1 MLERYDAKMNPDEVI
16 RSVQRK
22 KDCTKTQAMAYLRKE
37 IPAEKEFQKKI
48 LQGLKKSH
56 PDAFIRKITLAQ
68 YSEGGMPDILCIKKG
83 HYFGFEV
90 KRPILGEATEL
101 QKRTM
106 AMIQDAGGTAAVV
119 SYPEEANEVIK
130 KFFNTEE

>member
-1 MLERYDAKMNPDEVI
+1 
-16 RSVQRK
+16 
-22 KDCTKTQAMAYLRKE
+22 
-37 IPAEKEFQKKI
+37 
-48 LQGLKKSH
+48 
-56 PDAFIRKITLAQ
+56 
-68 YSEGGMPDILCIKKG
+68 MPDILCIKKG